1 MSSKIQE
8 YLRYKDLYLK
18 SFNPDQP
25 LKKIDIFNIET
36 NMKVI
41 FYEMNGKYIMEVID
55 PIDNSIIHYRKT
67 ISSKQ
72 VIDLSYLYKKYQD
85 RLNDMNVDFNK
96 VNYINR
102 LDDMISNK
110 SKLLSLKNTTELNSN
125 LELQIDELENQYQ
138 LLQSEFDMWYNSI
151 QNLLVRINIIED
163 INYNNLKNDNEKIN
177 EYTQSYYWLNSKLSK
192 SSEDFHYI
200 MSLLHSQ
207 NNNISINDI
216 VTYARNYYI
225 VRNINNRSDITI
237 QSINKPYDTKNIN
250 IKDIIHKPGDYLI
263 FKDYTITNNTITPIT
278 DIILS
283 IPPSHSSIIL
293 SKLTYQSTKWNIGD
307 LVLYNDSWY
316 IINSIS
322 TDNVENISIQDIND
336 MNNIISINKG
346 QVTHIVG
353 YRNKYKNIRFTDELI
368 LPIDKWI
375 NSYNDVSSKYVDNR
389 NLFQSSTIQKGDIV
403 KYNNLWYI
411 VISISRPNIIIRSLE
426 NKNDTSTKSVL
437 ISEVSHHDGYYNK
450 YKNFRYTDN
459 IIIPLNEWI
468 NKLNVYGITE
478 DVEDY
483 IEELDEYP
491 ATNGVSKNKF
501 IIKEES
507 KTIKTRKTVKKDDEL
522 DDEEMKEEKEES
534 KSRKTRKTIKK
545 DDEEMDEEMKEEKEE
560 SKSRKTRKIIKKDDE
575 EMKEEREESK
585 SRKTRKT
592 VKKDDELYDDIEE
605 EEMKGDDV
613 EEDEIF
619 NKFRIKYEKYLKR
632 IQKAKTDE
640 KRDEIIKKID
650 KLISKNRKSDNMNII
665 NFIEKQLDMKI

>member
-1 MSSKIQE
+1 
-8 YLRYKDLYLK
+8 
-18 SFNPDQP
+18 
-25 LKKIDIFNIET
+25 
-36 NMKVI
+36 
-41 FYEMNGKYIMEVID
+41 
-55 PIDNSIIHYRKT
+55 
-67 ISSKQ
+67 
-72 VIDLSYLYKKYQD
+72 
-85 RLNDMNVDFNK
+85 
-96 VNYINR
+96 
-102 LDDMISNK
+102 
-110 SKLLSLKNTTELNSN
+110 
-125 LELQIDELENQYQ
+125 
-138 LLQSEFDMWYNSI
+138 
-151 QNLLVRINIIED
+151 
-163 INYNNLKNDNEKIN
+163 
-177 EYTQSYYWLNSKLSK
+177 
-192 SSEDFHYI
+192 
-200 MSLLHSQ
+200 
-207 NNNISINDI
+207 
-216 VTYARNYYI
+216 
-225 VRNINNRSDITI
+225 
-237 QSINKPYDTKNIN
+237 
-250 IKDIIHKPGDYLI
+250 
-263 FKDYTITNNTITPIT
+263 
-278 DIILS
+278 
-283 IPPSHSSIIL
+283 
-293 SKLTYQSTKWNIGD
+293 
-307 LVLYNDSWY
+307 
-316 IINSIS
+316 
-322 TDNVENISIQDIND
+322 
-336 MNNIISINKG
+336 MNNIISVNKG

-545 DDEEMDEEMKEEKEE
+545 DDEEMDEEMKEE
-560 SKSRKTRKIIKKDDE
+560 
-575 EMKEEREESK
+575 REESK